1 MDFEILGEEYIK
13 GPALMVYL
21 AIVGYSYIIYPF
33 VTLLLWGIYLFKD
46 AEKQDMDYKN
56 PVFLGGISVYLIGIA
71 VILVITAFTKMAWNN
86 YRFKKLHAIL
96 LTIAYVAFT
105 AWQFMVM
112 FSSIHGKFNFQG
124 LSACFLTQSG
134 MVMCAFVY
142 QNLYENK
149 FSLIYFMNKFV
160 KSRGEKPDP

>member
-1 MDFEILGEEYIK
+1 M
-13 GPALMVYL
+13 MYL
-21 AIVGYSYIIYPF
+21 SIVGYSYIIFPF

-46 AEKQDMDYKN
+46 ADKNPALDMDYKN

-71 VILVITAFTKMAWNN
+71 IVLVITAFTKIAWNN
-86 YRFKKLHAIL
+86 YRFKMIHTIIF
-96 LTIAYVAFT
+96 TIAYIAFT

-149 FSLIYFMNKFV
+149 FNLVYFMNKFV
-160 KSRGEKPDP
+160 KSKGEKPDPEREEDFLKEIEI